1 MFCPHILP
9 PPLHKIESTKNEGE
23 TDLYDYGLSTLTQY
37 QLTVRTTARI
47 RGALLCRTDR
57 GDYIIREFKGSERK
71 LKKQQ
76 ELLLKMRDAGCMVDV
91 YVQNEEGELIS
102 YDRDGIPYTLQLWL
116 EGRECDPRSKEE
128 ILMAV
133 RTLAVIHKEMHLPL
147 EPDYVETD
155 LSEEYRRHNQELRK
169 IRKFIRK
176 KGPSSVFEKEYL
188 NVVEWFLERAE
199 QAEQMLEK
207 SFYRELYREALNK
220 GSICHGEYNQHN
232 VRILKNEVG
241 VTGFS
246 HWCFGIQ
253 AGDLYRFMRKILE
266 KYNWNQ
272 DLSEEM
278 LKAYCGISVLSKEEK
293 EYLKIRFSYPDK
305 FWKISNY
312 YYTHNKAWISEKNTE
327 KLKMLI
333 CQREK
338 WDRFCKEC
346 FR

>member
-1 MFCPHILP
+1 M
-9 PPLHKIESTKNEGE
+9 
-23 TDLYDYGLSTLTQY
+23 YDYGLSTLTQY

-232 VRILKNEVG
+232 VRILKNEAG

-253 AGDLYRFMRKILE
+253 TGDLYRFMRKILE

-272 DLSEEM
+272 GLSEEM
-278 LKAYCGISVLSKEEK
+278 LKAYCGISALSKEEK

>member
-1 MFCPHILP
+1 M
-9 PPLHKIESTKNEGE
+9 
-23 TDLYDYGLSTLTQY
+23 YDYGLSTLTQY

-76 ELLLKMRDAGCMVDV
+76 ELLLKMKDAGCLVDV
-91 YVQNEEGELIS
+91 YVPNQEGELIS

-128 ILMAV
+128 ILLAV
-133 RTLAVIHKEMHLPL
+133 RTLAAIHKEMHLPL
-147 EPDYVETD
+147 EPDYAEPD
-155 LSEEYRRHNQELRK
+155 LSDEYRRHNQELRK

-188 NVVEWFLERAE
+188 KAVEWFLKRAE
-199 QAEQMLEK
+199 QAEQMLEDSSYQK
-207 SFYRELYREALNK
+207 LRREAFGK

-232 VRILKNEVG
+232 VRILKKGAG

-246 HWCFGIQ
+246 HWCYGIQ
-253 AGDLYRFMRKILE
+253 TGDLYRFMRKILE
-266 KYNWNQ
+266 KYNWNPQ
-272 DLSEEM
+272 LAEEM
-278 LKAYCGISVLSKEEK
+278 LKVYSKVSPLSKEEK
-293 EYLKIRFSYPDK
+293 EHLKIRFSYPDK

-327 KLKMLI
+327 KLQTLI
-333 CQREK
+333 RQKEK
-338 WDRFCKEC
+338 WDGFCKEC